1 MSTSA
6 LDLLVID
13 EAAASIREK
22 LGAIPE
28 VLVVAGSG
36 LGGFSATLEDARAV
50 SYNDLRHF
58 PVSTVVGHAGKL
70 IVGKT
75 GGRWVVVMSGRKHLY
90 EGVDPKLAVLPL
102 RALLRCGVKYVILSN
117 AAGCVNPRFAT
128 GEMMLITDHVNNMMQ
143 NPLIGPNINDLGPR
157 FPDMSEPYSRRLQKI
172 ALGCAEDLGIIL
184 REGVYIANL
193 GPTFETQAEVM
204 MFRMMGDAVGMSTV
218 PETIVAV
225 HAGAEVLGISLL
237 TNSHVE
243 RTAAVT
249 THEEVIETGR
259 HAAERFNR
267 LISAVISKL

>member
-1 MSTSA
+1 MSTTAQELA
-6 LDLLVID
+6 LID
-13 EAAASIREK
+13 EAAASIRER
-22 LGAIPE
+22 LGAIPP

-36 LGGFSATLEDARAV
+36 LGGFAATLTNTRSA
-50 SYNDLRHF
+50 SYNELRHF

-70 IVGKT
+70 VVGEA
-75 GGRWVVVMSGRKHLY
+75 GGKSVVVMNGRKHLY
-90 EGVDPKLAVLPL
+90 EGVDPKVAVLPL
-102 RALLRCGVKYVILSN
+102 RALMRCGVKTVILSN
-117 AAGCVNPRFAT
+117 AAGCVNPRFST
-128 GEMMLITDHVNNMMQ
+128 GEMMLITDHVNNMAR
-143 NPLIGPNINDLGPR
+143 NPLIGGNINELGPR
-157 FPDMSEPYSRRLQKI
+157 FPDMSEPYSRRLQKL
-172 ALGCAEDLGIIL
+172 ALSTAGELGIVL

-249 THEEVIETGR
+249 THDEVIEVGR
-259 HAAERFNR
+259 HATERFNR
-267 LISAVISKL
+267 LITAILGRL